1 MHAVIV
7 EKHKG
12 TIEVETEPGKGTTFI
27 VRVPLAIV
35 PKLEKEPDTVGAELG
50 G

>member
-1 MHAVIV
+1 VIV

-35 PKLEKEPDTVGAELG
+35 HKLEEEPDTVGAELG